1 MASLPGLSV
10 LAGPSRSAARYA
22 RDAALNWLKT
32 RSIPKKAVDIG
43 VLAGGAALAPG
54 AINIL
59 GNIYGVGKTPAAA
72 PAGAPAT
79 PPAGGVP
86 GAPGAPG
93 AVTYPEAPILPSPE
107 ELDRQEAQQRGQERP
122 PGGTAPGSERE
133 DPSSGPLANKGLDE
147 LAAILKMQ
155 LSPEYQ
161 EEKLQREIKGALIQ
175 RAAADQAAME
185 KSREKTRREI
195 EKQVLQ
201 SWQARETALI
211 NRDAAILMGMGGMI
225 GSVYPADALR
235 RGADL
240 LNTGDITIRKAF

>member
-59 GNIYGVGKTPAAA
+59 GNIYGIGKAPAAT

-122 PGGTAPGSERE
+122 PGGIAPGSERE
-133 DPSSGPLANKGLDE
+133 EPATGPIAEKGLDE

-211 NRDAAILMGMGGMI
+211 NRDAAILMGIGGTI

>member
-10 LAGPSRSAARYA
+10 LAGPSRSAAKFA
-22 RDAALNWLKT
+22 RDAAVNWLKT

-59 GNIYGVGKTPAAA
+59 GNIYGVGKTPAAPAAA
-72 PAGAPAT
+72 PAAPGT
-79 PPAGGVP
+79 PPVGGIP
-86 GAPGAPG
+86 AAPGDT
-93 AVTYPEAPILPSPE
+93 TYPPAPSLPSPE

-122 PGGTAPGSERE
+122 SGGVAPGSERE
-133 DPSSGPLANKGLDE
+133 EPATGPLPEKGLKE
-147 LAAILKMQ
+147 LAEILKLQ

-161 EEKLQREIKGALIQ
+161 AEKLQREIQGALIQ
-175 RAAADQAAME
+175 RAAADQASME

-211 NRDAAILMGMGGMI
+211 NRDAAILMGMGNMI

>member
-10 LAGPSRSAARYA
+10 LAGPSRGAARFA
-22 RDAALNWLKT
+22 RDAAVNWLKS
-32 RSIPKKAVDIG
+32 RSIPKKALDIG
-43 VLAGGAALAPG
+43 IIGAGTAFAPG
-54 AINIL
+54 ALRVL
-59 GNIYGVGKTPAAA
+59 GNIYGVGEA

-79 PPAGGVP
+79 PPAGGAP

-133 DPSSGPLANKGLDE
+133 EPATGPIAEKGLDE

-211 NRDAAILMGMGGMI
+211 NRDAAILMGIGSTI

-240 LNTGDITIRKAF
+240 LNTGDITIRKVF

>member
-10 LAGPSRSAARYA
+10 LAGPSKGAARFA
-22 RDAALNWLKT
+22 RDAALNWLRS
-32 RSIPKKAVDIG
+32 RSIPKKALDIG

-54 AINIL
+54 ALNVL
-59 GNIYGVGKTPAAA
+59 GNIYGVGKA
-72 PAGAPAT
+72 PAVAPT
-79 PPAGGVP
+79 
-86 GAPGAPG
+86 GAPGTPPVGGAPG
-93 AVTYPEAPILPSPE
+93 DVTYPPAPILPSPE

-122 PGGTAPGSERE
+122 PAGPAPGSERE
-133 DPSSGPLANKGLDE
+133 APATGPLAEKGLGE
-147 LAAILKMQ
+147 LAEILKLQ

-175 RAAADQAAME
+175 RVAADQAAME
-185 KSREKTRREI
+185 KSRERTRREI

-211 NRDAAILMGMGGMI
+211 NRDAAILMGIGSTI